1 MRNLAKGLH
10 LIGLVMFMGSI
21 LSFIAMNA
29 FVGASTD
36 AVLISQQRQFVS
48 TITWALTIPGMWI
61 LVITGCLTALSGKY
75 SLTEHRWLIGKLA
88 LAVLILINATFF
100 ISPLVGL
107 VTAIAGQSAI
117 QGQLLPTYMQLKVK
131 EDMYGIANFLMI
143 VAAILLAIYKP
154 GSRRQ

>member
-1 MRNLAKGLH
+1 MRNLSKVLH

-21 LSFIAMNA
+21 LSFIAMNS

-36 AVLISQQRQFVS
+36 AVLISHQRQFVS

-61 LVITGCLTALSGKY
+61 LVIAGCLTALSGKY
-75 SLTEHRWLIGKLA
+75 VLTEHRWLAGKLV

-100 ISPLVGL
+100 ISTLVGQ
-107 VTAIAGQSAI
+107 VTGIAEQSAI
-117 QGQLLPTYMQLKVK
+117 QGQLLSTYMPLKAK

-143 VAAILLAIYKP
+143 LVSILLAIYKP
-154 GSRRQ
+154 GSKRQ